1 MLLFGEKEG
10 RVLSK
15 FLRVIA
21 LGICASMAAHPALA
35 MSTDE
40 ACANVGRAAEAVM
53 QARQNGMALQ
63 TVLEKMNDAGFGAK
77 GKDGFRAMIMM
88 AYDQP
93 RFNTEENKQQAINDF
108 RDQVQLFCMKGGN

>member
-1 MLLFGEKEG
+1 MLTLGNKRERK
-10 RVLSK
+10 
-15 FLRVIA
+15 LRIFPYATA
-21 LGICASMAAHPALA
+21 LCLCASMAAQPVLA

-63 TVLEKMNDAGFGAK
+63 TVLEKMNGAGFGAE